1 MTPCSK
7 KTDRVLVKLK
17 IASFFLQSISGKIGE
32 DRCCQRKICAGRS
45 EGINLRLL
53 HRVKT
58 TF

>member
-32 DRCCQRKICAGRS
+32 DPVLQEKDLCREK
-45 EGINLRLL
+45 
-53 HRVKT
+53 
-58 TF
+58 